1 MSVCEG
7 CPCDLQPYVETA
19 GEGTC
24 ALGVKFQ
31 KDEFDYSI
39 RPSNCPYAS
48 ILKLLMEAEEVLT
61 EQEVA
66 AMTLLPGIPMA
77 TFQNLVRVEFWIRRK
92 S

>member
-1 MSVCEG
+1 MSVCDD

-48 ILKLLMEAEEVLT
+48 ILRLLMEAEEVSEPKVT
-61 EQEVA
+61 YGFGGVSKCDERVA
-66 AMTLLPGIPMA
+66 
-77 TFQNLVRVEFWIRRK
+77 FWIRRK
-92 S
+92 P